1 MEDEHNSLFHFKLG
15 IIKVKHS
22 FLAFS
27 FGERPLVFFSPKR
40 KTAPEG
46 LLSRGGPSGA
56 KTLTALSPEGATM
69 EKVRKGFFA
78 SGGIKKSV

>member
-1 MEDEHNSLFHFKLG
+1 VSGLWC
-15 IIKVKHS
+15 
-22 FLAFS
+22 FS
-27 FGERPLVFFSPKR
+27 HLKR

-69 EKVRKGFFA
+69 EKSEKGGFFA
-78 SGGIKKSV
+78 RQVGEILQI